1 MRPTSH
7 PRLLLAAAALLPL
20 AAGALYAADAV
31 RSTLKLKL
39 HTDGAADAVEI
50 VDLDELEVGERR
62 DYTTDS
68 GKPLAVTRDDD
79 GYAIEI
85 EGKTIRVADDPH
97 ALAAHP
103 GMKMRRIVLDGDG
116 DADSL
121 VISDDVRGAEPGT
134 KMKMRRIEIDGDGD
148 AKSFVIADGP
158 EAHRVVVRRGPGGA
172 QAFAFGDGEPL
183 LRFGP
188 HGLLERIEKSDR
200 FLALDDATQELVR
213 ELVREAAGPMHWVEG
228 GEAGDRVEVWLE
240 RRGESD
246 EDEPERK

>member
-62 DYTTDS
+62 DYTTDA
-68 GKPLAVTRDDD
+68 GKPLAVTRDDG
-79 GYAIEI
+79 GYAVEI
-85 EGKTIRVADDPH
+85 DGKTIRVADDPH
-97 ALAAHP
+97 ALAFEP
-103 GMKMRRIVLDGDG
+103 GMKMRRIEIDGDG
-116 DADSL
+116 QAKRFM
-121 VISDDVRGAEPGT
+121 ISDDEAVEPGI
-134 KMKMRRIEIDGDGD
+134 KMRRIEIDGDGD

-158 EAHRVVVRRGPGGA
+158 QADRIVVRRGPGGA
-172 QAFAFGDGEPL
+172 HAFAFGDGEPL
-183 LRFGP
+183 ARFGP
-188 HGLLERIEKSDR
+188 HGLLERIETSEK

-228 GEAGDRVEVWLE
+228 DEAGDRVEVWLE
-240 RRGESD
+240 RHVESD
-246 EDEPERK
+246 ESAPERQ